1 MVVTRLLKAQQIGH
15 DDIAFISEG
24 HKKDDSVGLDSGAMA
39 FSKSLGLHQF
49 LQAQDEVTRLLQDDG
64 NSIGTSRTVMI

>member
-24 HKKDDSVGLDSGAMA
+24 HKKDDSVGLDSG
-39 FSKSLGLHQF
+39 GLHQF